1 MVMAGYNKRQLSKV
15 STVYI
20 ALGVVLIA
28 VMTIAGTSAFMSTTG
43 FIVDGASIYAAEEI
57 VEASGLSVGDNLLFI
72 NAQNASQSIRDTLPF
87 VNTAQI
93 TRKLPD
99 TVHIE
104 ITESIAVA
112 YIFFAGE
119 FYIIDSSG
127 RVLERLGDLEESLLT
142 ITNEKLIEIRGVE
155 IEETLVGRN
164 LRPVFGTETKLQY
177 MLDVLIGLE
186 REGMEN
192 DVSFLDVSN
201 IVNVH
206 FGYLGIYNVIFA
218 GTTNLRP
225 SNIRHNLATLVANV
239 AEVVRSYPN
248 IPGDIIYEESGVQ
261 RFIPR

>member
-1 MVMAGYNKRQLSKV
+1 MTGYKKRQLSKS
-15 STVYI
+15 STVYV
-20 ALGVVLIA
+20 ALGVLLIA
-28 VMTIAGTSAFMSTTG
+28 VMTIAGTSAFMSTSD
-43 FIVDGASIYAAEEI
+43 FIVDGATIYTAEEI
-57 VEASGLSVGDNLLFI
+57 VEASGLSVGVNLLFI
-72 NAQNASQSIRDTLPF
+72 NTQNAAQNIREALPF
-87 VNTAQI
+87 VNSVQI

-99 TVHIE
+99 TIHIE
-104 ITESIAVA
+104 VAESIAVA

-127 RVLERLGDLEESLLT
+127 RVLERLGSLEDSLLS
-142 ITNEKLIEIRGVE
+142 ITNEKMIEIRGVE

-186 REGMEN
+186 REGLED

-206 FGYLGIYNVIFA
+206 FNYLGIYTVILS

-225 SNIRHNLATLVANV
+225 SNIRHNLATLVDNV
-239 AEVVRSYPN
+239 AEVVRYYPN
-248 IPGDIIYEESGVQ
+248 IPGDIIYEESGPP